1 MKPSTASI
9 PGYRSELC
17 LSKPEDL
24 IEIYSANG
32 DLEAHVIK
40 GLLESHG
47 IPCLLQPYAV
57 SSLQNI
63 IVPGTGGVRIMVLES
78 QAEEAVKLIG
88 EKDHVQMAGE
98 SQGVQ

>member
-1 MKPSTASI
+1 MSNQ
-9 PGYRSELC
+9 E
-17 LSKPEDL
+17 EL

-47 IPCLLQPYAV
+47 VSCLLQPYAV

-63 IVPGTGGVRIMVLES
+63 IVPGMGGVRIMVLES
-78 QAEEAVKLIG
+78 QAEEAEKLIG
-88 EKDHVQMAGE
+88 EKDHV
-98 SQGVQ
+98 